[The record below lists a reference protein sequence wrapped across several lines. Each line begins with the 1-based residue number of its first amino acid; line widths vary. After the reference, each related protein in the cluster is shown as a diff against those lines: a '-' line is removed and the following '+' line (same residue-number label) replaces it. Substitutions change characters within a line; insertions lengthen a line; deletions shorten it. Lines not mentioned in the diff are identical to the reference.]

1 MRGFTGFPFAGLD
14 FYEDLEAD
22 NSRTF
27 WTAHKQVYE
36 SSVREPMTALAADL
50 EAAFGT
56 AKIFRPYRDVR
67 FSKNKLPY
75 KVHQGAFVGVAAG
88 AGWYVQIGAPGL
100 FVAGG
105 VYAMSPEQLARLR
118 TTIDDEVRGAELQA
132 LLDELTTAGYE
143 VGGDQL
149 KTTPRGYPADHPRI
163 ALLRHKSLVVRR
175 DFGAP
180 DWLETP
186 HAATEIRTAW
196 EDLRPLVDW
205 LGAVVG
211 H

>member
-1 MRGFTGFPFAGLD
+1 MSGFDGFPFAGLD
-14 FYEDLEAD
+14 FYEDMEAD
-22 NSRTF
+22 NSKAF
-27 WTAHKQVYE
+27 WTAHKHVYE
-36 SSVREPMTALAADL
+36 ASVRAPMTALTAEL
-50 EAAFGT
+50 EEEFGT

-67 FSKNKLPY
+67 FSKNKTPY
-75 KVHQGAFVGVAAG
+75 KSHQGAFVSVASG

-105 VYAMSPEQLARLR
+105 VYSMTPEQLARLR
-118 TTIDDEVRGAELQA
+118 TTIDDEVRGNELQA

-143 VGGDQL
+143 LGGDRL
-149 KTTPRGYPADHPRI
+149 KTKPKGYSLDHPRI
-163 ALLRHKSLVVRR
+163 ELLRHKSLVVRR

-186 HAATEIRTAW
+186 QAATEIRAAW
-196 EDLRPLVDW
+196 RDMRPLVDW